1 VARGRQDQ
9 LARLVS
15 VDSERLVM
23 AEIYTFR
30 PFKIPDAK
38 PLFDIRSSDLIF
50 AYACACTTSRYP

>member
-1 VARGRQDQ
+1 VGQDR
-9 LARLVS
+9 LARLVD
-15 VDSERLVM
+15 VGPERLVM

-50 AYACACTTSRYP
+50 AYA